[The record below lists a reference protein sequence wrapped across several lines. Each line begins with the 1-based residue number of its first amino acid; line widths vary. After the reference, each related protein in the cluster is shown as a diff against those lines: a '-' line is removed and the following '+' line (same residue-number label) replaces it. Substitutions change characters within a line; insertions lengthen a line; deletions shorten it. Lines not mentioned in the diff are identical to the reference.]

1 MTLDKTDIAMIREMG
16 RGYNELEF
24 HHDVDAV
31 RHRLT
36 ALEVRG
42 AVVTKNHV
50 RASATSEL
58 NP

>member
-1 MTLDKTDIAMIREMG
+1 VREMG

-36 ALEVRG
+36 ALEERG

-50 RASATSEL
+50 RASATAEL